1 LPHSSE
7 TNQLNTKPNNMNN
20 FEKEY
25 NEACRNYAQGRKF
38 ETYVEE
44 LFDGQEKF
52 FGELRVD
59 GTFDCDKGLED
70 VKIMLVDN
78 GLNESPIAV
87 DITAMVSEAHFD
99 KLLELAHERVAEE
112 LNKAYKEIYECMP

>member
-1 LPHSSE
+1 
-7 TNQLNTKPNNMNN
+7 MDN

-52 FGELRVD
+52 FGELRVV
-59 GTFDCDKGLED
+59 GTFDYENGLED
-70 VKIMLVDN
+70 VKIMLVNN
-78 GLNESPIAV
+78 GKNEQPIAV
-87 DITAMVSEAHFD
+87 DITAMVSED
-99 KLLELAHERVAEE
+99 KVKQLIEFAHERVAEE